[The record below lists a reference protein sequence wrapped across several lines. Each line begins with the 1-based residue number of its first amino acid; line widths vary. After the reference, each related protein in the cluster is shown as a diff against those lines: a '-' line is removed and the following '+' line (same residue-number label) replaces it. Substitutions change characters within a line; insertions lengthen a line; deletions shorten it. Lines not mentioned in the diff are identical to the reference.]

1 MGTAA
6 TVAGGVR
13 PPAVAGLFYPADPG
27 ELRDEIARYLDAAAI
42 AAAVAAGSDAGPAT
56 GDLPSGAGA
65 ADDGEASGPGA
76 PRGDDRDHDG
86 DRRTGEAR
94 GDDRDHGSHRGTG
107 EARGDERDAGGGDRP
122 TAAPAPPDR
131 PGATG
136 AGMRPTTATAAA
148 AAAATT
154 HGPAQTAAADA
165 LAAAGSAPKAVI
177 APHAGYRYSGAT
189 AGYAYHALAPRRGQ
203 VERVVVVGPAH
214 RVRVAGVGLSTAR
227 AWATPFGPLEV
238 DAAACCELAEMPGVV
253 VADDAHAPEH
263 SIEVHLPFV
272 HEVFGEVSLVPLV
285 VGRASVAAV
294 AQVLDAVWGGP
305 ETAIVVSSD
314 LSHYLDE
321 TAARRR
327 DRTTATAIVEGRAAD
342 IGPQDACGCLPIGG
356 LLTAA
361 VGHGLAPRLLD
372 LRTSADTA
380 GEPSRVVGYGS
391 FALLPPPALTDDDRR
406 WLLDLAQRAIDHE
419 IRTGEAYPLD
429 DSDVPVGL
437 RRPGATFVTL
447 ERGTELLGCIGSL
460 DPRRALWRDV
470 ARNARGAAFE
480 DPRFPALVAGDLAG
494 MSIEVSVLSPLEP
507 LPAPSLEAVAASL
520 RPGVDGLVISAGG
533 RRGTF
538 LPDVWDK
545 IPDPEAFVGELVR
558 KARWPEPWVAGARA
572 WRYGTTIFRSDD

>member
-1 MGTAA
+1 M

-27 ELRDEIARYLDAAAI
+27 ELRDEIARYLDAAA
-42 AAAVAAGSDAGPAT
+42 AFAAGSDAGAAI
-56 GDLPSGAGA
+56 GDLPAGAGA
-65 ADDGEASGPGA
+65 TGDGEASGPGA
-76 PRGDDRDHDG
+76 SHDDDRDHDG
-86 DRRTGEAR
+86 DPRGNERDRDSHQGTGEAR
-94 GDDRDHGSHRGTG
+94 GDDR
-107 EARGDERDAGGGDRP
+107 P
-122 TAAPAPPDR
+122 TPAPDSPDW
-131 PGATG
+131 PGTTG
-136 AGMRPTTATAAA
+136 AGLRPTTPTAAA
-148 AAAATT
+148 AAAAAT
-154 HGPAQTAAADA
+154 HGLAQTTAAHAQ
-165 LAAAGSAPKAVI
+165 AAVASAPKAVI

-285 VGRASVAAV
+285 VGRATVAAV

-327 DRTTATAIVEGRAAD
+327 DRATVTAIVEGRAAD

-391 FALLPPPALTDDDRR
+391 FALVPPPALSDDDRR

-429 DSDVPVGL
+429 DSDVPAGL

-480 DPRFPALVAGDLAG
+480 DPRFPALVAGDVAG

-558 KARWPEPWVAGARA
+558 KARWPEPWAAGARA

>member
-27 ELRDEIARYLDAAAI
+27 ELRDEIARYLDAAAGT
-42 AAAVAAGSDAGPAT
+42 AAAEAGSDLGAAA
-56 GDLPSGAGA
+56 GDLPAGAGA
-65 ADDGEASGPGA
+65 DDAGEASGP
-76 PRGDDRDHDG
+76 GDDRDHDG
-86 DRRTGEAR
+86 ERHDGETSP
-94 GDDRDHGSHRGTG
+94 GDDRD
-107 EARGDERDAGGGDRP
+107 AGGDRP
-122 TAAPAPPDR
+122 AAAPGSPDR
-131 PGATG
+131 PGAAG
-136 AGMRPTTATAAA
+136 ADLRSAAA
-148 AAAATT
+148 AAA
-154 HGPAQTAAADA
+154 HGPADTAAAA
-165 LAAAGSAPKAVI
+165 APKAVI

-305 ETAIVVSSD
+305 ETAIVISSD

-321 TAARRR
+321 TTARRR

-429 DSDVPVGL
+429 DSDVPAGL

-480 DPRFPALVAGDLAG
+480 DPRFPALVAGDMAG

-507 LPAPSLEAVAASL
+507 LPAPSLEVVAASL

-545 IPDPEAFVGELVR
+545 IPDPEAFVTELVR
-558 KARWPEPWVAGARA
+558 KARWPQPWLPGARA